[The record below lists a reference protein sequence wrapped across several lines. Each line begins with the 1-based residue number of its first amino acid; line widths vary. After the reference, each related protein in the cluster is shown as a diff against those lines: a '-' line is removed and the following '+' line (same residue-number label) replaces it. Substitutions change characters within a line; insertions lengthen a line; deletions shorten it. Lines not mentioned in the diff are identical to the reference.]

1 MRRKYLVLRNRCPN
15 ISAFPVNGFWSTLYS
30 SLMSYIIHKY
40 MCVIPKRQLFTI
52 ILNEKKIPGAPKSLS
67 KYSASSVKRFWST
80 LY

>member
-52 ILNEKKIPGAPKSLS
+52 ILNEKKYLVLRNRCPNIPPL
-67 KYSASSVKRFWST
+67 
-80 LY
+80 L